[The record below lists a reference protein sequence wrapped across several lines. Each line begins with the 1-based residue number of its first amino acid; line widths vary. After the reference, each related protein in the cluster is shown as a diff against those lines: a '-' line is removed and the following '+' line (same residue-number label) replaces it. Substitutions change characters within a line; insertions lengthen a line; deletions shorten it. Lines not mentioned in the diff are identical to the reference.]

1 MKIMYIE
8 CNMGA
13 AGDMLTAALAE
24 AIGDVKACETS
35 LNSLGIPGIKY
46 SLVPSVKCGITGTH
60 ADVSING
67 ETEDEHIHE
76 HHHEHEHE
84 HGHHHHEEHHHHSS
98 LHDIEHIINGLD
110 VSDKVKA
117 DAIAVYML
125 IAEAESKAHGREI
138 TEIHFHEVGT
148 MDAIADVV
156 GFCSLM
162 EKAAPD
168 KVVVSPIHVG
178 CGEVKCAHGTL
189 PVPAPATVQI
199 LEGVPVYGGE
209 VRGELC
215 TPTGA
220 ALLKHFAAEFGS
232 MPVMKIDK
240 TGYGMGKKD
249 FERANCVR
257 IMIGETAGTDSD
269 KVCELCCNVDDMTGE
284 ETGYATEL
292 LMKEGAL
299 DVFTTPVGMKKSRP
313 GILITCLC
321 RPEDKEKFAKLIFEN
336 TTTIG
341 IRYCLKDRFVLNRRE
356 ETVTTKYGDVR
367 IKISE
372 GFGVKK
378 AKPGYEDISG
388 LLERE

>member
-148 MDAIADVV
+148 MDAVADVV

-341 IRYCLKDRFVLNRRE
+341 IRYYLKDRFVLNRRE
-356 ETVTTKYGDVR
+356 ETVTSKYGDVK

-388 LLERE
+388 ILGRE